1 MMKDDRKSLIKRYE
15 DMMYKYG
22 EYDVWDDDIEPFLD
36 NMSTK
41 EIKKKYELDKK
52 YYRDRELAGGCW

>member
-41 EIKKKYELDKK
+41 EIKKNYESDKK
-52 YYRDRELAGGCW
+52 YYRDRELASGYW